1 MARKVNHT
9 ERKREVALKAL
20 HLFSQVGYENVTLI
34 MIAAATGVSRTVL
47 YRYFDSKRDVMDAAI
62 ATVLDE
68 IETAS
73 VRIVLERES
82 ALVKVERI
90 CHVVADVMFARREF
104 VIAIFDFVLGMVRA
118 GSDMSARIRAYTS
131 GTRRVLIRLVEQVR
145 RNGNL
150 ADTLLPDRVVDA
162 IYAEFESCALRIA
175 LNAERDSAAAKVRL
189 SNVVRAIAVW
199 R

>member
-9 ERKREVALKAL
+9 ERRQEVALKAL
-20 HLFSQVGYENVTLI
+20 HLFSKVGYENVTLI
-34 MIAAATGVSRTVL
+34 MVAEATGISRTVL

-68 IETAS
+68 IRVAS
-73 VRIVLERES
+73 ERIVRARAS
-82 ALVKVERI
+82 ALAKVERI

-104 VIAIFDFVLGMVRA
+104 VIAIFDFVLGRVRTGA
-118 GSDMSARIRAYTS
+118 DVSERIRMCTS
-131 GTRRVLIRLVEQVR
+131 GTRRVLVRLVEQVR
-145 RNGNL
+145 RNGHL
-150 ADTLLPDRVVDA
+150 ADTLLPDRIVDA

-189 SNVVRAIAVW
+189 SNVVRAISVW